1 MRVKRTAPGK
11 VFLSGEYL
19 ALEGGSAIIL
29 STKQR
34 SSVSIENHDKPYNLF
49 YSSVLDQY
57 FEFSVNDNFK
67 VDWVENDPQS
77 FGLFVS
83 LAICQ
88 LKVKPSKSL
97 ISIDTNEFYSNGKK
111 IGLGSSA
118 SIASAIINALDE
130 YFNLQLSESEKIKK
144 AVNIHALSQD
154 NFGSGLDV
162 IASCA
167 DSDVVECNLKMANE
181 HKWRNLK
188 WPSDLY
194 IKGVITNDQSSTKKM
209 IEKYNHGKDSN
220 QIFFNKLYS
229 ETSPL
234 LNKISTAWDTQ
245 NSANILELMLEYN
258 AFIKQLNEKF
268 NLGIFSDE
276 HKRLID
282 LARNAD
288 IFYKPSGSGGGD
300 LGLVIT
306 NSEKKLT
313 HFLSTLSHSNFSAID
328 LR

>member
-49 YSSVLDQY
+49 FSSTLDQY
-57 FEFSVNDNFK
+57 FEFNVNDNFK

-118 SIASAIINALDE
+118 SIASAIISALDE

-167 DSDVVECNLKMANE
+167 DSGVVECNLKMADE
-181 HKWRNLK
+181 HKWRSLT

-194 IKGVITNDQSSTKKM
+194 IKGVITNDQSSTRKM
-209 IEKYNHGKDSN
+209 IKKYNHGKDSN

-229 ETSPL
+229 EMSLL

-245 NSANILELMLEYN
+245 NSIQILELMHKYN
-258 AFIKQLNEKF
+258 TFIKQLNEKF

-276 HKRLID
+276 HKRLRD

-300 LGLVIT
+300 LGLIIT

-313 HFLSTLSHSNFSAID
+313 HFLSTLSDSNFSVID

>member
-34 SSVSIENHDKPYNLF
+34 SRVSIEDHEKPYNLF
-49 YSSVLDQY
+49 YSSALDQS
-57 FEFSVNDNFK
+57 FQFSVNDNFEVNW
-67 VDWVENDPQS
+67 VDNDPQG
-77 FGLFVS
+77 FGLFIS
-83 LAICQ
+83 LAICE
-88 LKVKPSKSL
+88 LKIKPSKAL
-97 ISIDTNEFYSNGKK
+97 ISINTNEFYSSGKK

-118 SIASAIINALDE
+118 SIAAAIINVLDE
-130 YFNLQLSESEKIKK
+130 YFNLQLSESEKIQK

-162 IASCA
+162 ITSCA
-167 DSDVVECNLKMANE
+167 DSGVVECNLKMANE
-181 HKWRNLK
+181 HKWRSLK

-194 IKGVITNDQSSTKKM
+194 IKGVITSDQSSTKMM
-209 IEKYNHGKDSN
+209 IEKYNRGKDSN

-229 ETSPL
+229 EINHL
-234 LNKISTAWDTQ
+234 LNQISTAWDTQ
-245 NSANILELMLEYN
+245 NSAKIIELMQTYN
-258 AFIKQLNEKF
+258 TFINQLNEKF

-276 HKRLID
+276 HKRLIE
-282 LARNAD
+282 LARSAD
-288 IFYKPSGSGGGD
+288 IFYKPSGAGGGD

-313 HFLSTLSHSNFSAID
+313 HFLSVLSDSNFPVID

>member
-34 SSVSIENHDKPYNLF
+34 SRVSIEDHKKPYNLF
-49 YSSVLDQY
+49 YSSALDQY
-57 FEFSVNDNFK
+57 FEFSVNDHFE

-77 FGLFVS
+77 FGLFIS
-83 LAICQ
+83 LAICE
-88 LKVKPSKSL
+88 LKIKPSKAL
-97 ISIDTNEFYSNGKK
+97 ISIDTNEFYSSGKK

-118 SIASAIINALDE
+118 SIASAIINVLDE
-130 YFNLQLSESEKIKK
+130 YFNLQLSESAKIQK

-167 DSDVVECNLKMANE
+167 DSGVVECNLKMANE
-181 HKWRNLK
+181 HKWRSLK

-194 IKGVITNDQSSTKKM
+194 IKGVITSDQSSTKMM
-209 IEKYNHGKDSN
+209 IEKYNRGKDSN

-229 ETSPL
+229 EINHL
-234 LNKISTAWDTQ
+234 LNQISTAWDTQ
-245 NSANILELMLEYN
+245 NSAKIIELMQTYN
-258 AFIKQLNEKF
+258 TFINQLNEKF
-268 NLGIFSDE
+268 NLGIFTDE
-276 HKRLID
+276 HKRLIE
-282 LARNAD
+282 LARSAD
-288 IFYKPSGSGGGD
+288 IFYKPSGAGGGD

-313 HFLSTLSHSNFSAID
+313 HFLSVLSDSNFPVID

>member
-34 SSVSIENHDKPYNLF
+34 SRVSIEDHKKPYNLF
-49 YSSVLDQY
+49 YSSALDQY
-57 FEFSVNDNFK
+57 FEFSVNDNFE

-77 FGLFVS
+77 FGLFIS
-83 LAICQ
+83 LAICE
-88 LKVKPSKSL
+88 LKIKPSKAL
-97 ISIDTNEFYSNGKK
+97 ISIDTNEFYSSGKK

-130 YFNLQLSESEKIKK
+130 YFNLQLSESAKIQK
-144 AVNIHALSQD
+144 AVNIHGLSQD

-167 DSDVVECNLKMANE
+167 DSGVVECNLKMANE
-181 HKWRNLK
+181 HKWRSLK

-194 IKGVITNDQSSTKKM
+194 IKGVITSDQSSTKMM
-209 IEKYNHGKDSN
+209 IEKYNRGKDSN

-229 ETSPL
+229 EINHL
-234 LNKISTAWDTQ
+234 LNQISTAWDTQ
-245 NSANILELMLEYN
+245 NSAKIIELMQTYN
-258 AFIKQLNEKF
+258 TFINQLNEKF

-276 HKRLID
+276 HKQLIE
-282 LARNAD
+282 LARSAD
-288 IFYKPSGSGGGD
+288 IFYKPSGAGGGD

-313 HFLSTLSHSNFSAID
+313 HFLSVLSDSNFPVID

>member
-34 SSVSIENHDKPYNLF
+34 SSVSIENHHKPYNLF

-83 LAICQ
+83 LAISQ

-118 SIASAIINALDE
+118 SIASAIISALDE
-130 YFNLQLSESEKIKK
+130 YSNSQLSESEKTKK
-144 AVNIHALSQD
+144 AGNVNALSQD
-154 NFGSGLDV
+154 NVGRGLDV
-162 IASCA
+162 IAS
-167 DSDVVECNLKMANE
+167 
-181 HKWRNLK
+181 
-188 WPSDLY
+188 
-194 IKGVITNDQSSTKKM
+194 
-209 IEKYNHGKDSN
+209 
-220 QIFFNKLYS
+220 
-229 ETSPL
+229 
-234 LNKISTAWDTQ
+234 
-245 NSANILELMLEYN
+245 
-258 AFIKQLNEKF
+258 
-268 NLGIFSDE
+268 
-276 HKRLID
+276 
-282 LARNAD
+282 
-288 IFYKPSGSGGGD
+288 
-300 LGLVIT
+300 
-306 NSEKKLT
+306 
-313 HFLSTLSHSNFSAID
+313 
-328 LR
+328 

>member
-34 SSVSIENHDKPYNLF
+34 SSVSIEDHEKPYNLF
-49 YSSVLDQY
+49 YSSVIDQY
-57 FEFSVNDNFK
+57 FEFSVNDNFE

-77 FGLFVS
+77 FGLFIS
-83 LAICQ
+83 LAICE
-88 LKVKPSKSL
+88 LKIKPSKAL
-97 ISIDTNEFYSNGKK
+97 ISIDTNEFYSSGKK

-118 SIASAIINALDE
+118 SIAAAIINVLDE
-130 YFNLQLSESEKIKK
+130 YFNLQLSESAKIQK

-162 IASCA
+162 ITSCA
-167 DSDVVECNLKMANE
+167 DSGVVECNLKMANE
-181 HKWRNLK
+181 HKWRSLK

-194 IKGVITNDQSSTKKM
+194 IKGVITSDQSSTKMM
-209 IEKYNHGKDSN
+209 IEKYNRGKDSN

-229 ETSPL
+229 EINHL
-234 LNKISTAWDTQ
+234 LNQISTAWDTQ
-245 NSANILELMLEYN
+245 NSAKIIELMQTYN
-258 AFIKQLNEKF
+258 TFINQLNEKF

-276 HKRLID
+276 HKRLIE
-282 LARNAD
+282 LARSAD
-288 IFYKPSGSGGGD
+288 IFYKPSGAGGGD

-313 HFLSTLSHSNFSAID
+313 HFLSVLSDSNFPVID

>member
-49 YSSVLDQY
+49 YSSALDQY

-118 SIASAIINALDE
+118 SIASVIISALDE

-167 DSDVVECNLKMANE
+167 DSGVVECNLKMAHE
-181 HKWRNLK
+181 HKWRSLK

-194 IKGVITNDQSSTKKM
+194 IKGVITSDQSSTKMM
-209 IEKYNHGKDSN
+209 IEK
-220 QIFFNKLYS
+220 
-229 ETSPL
+229 
-234 LNKISTAWDTQ
+234 
-245 NSANILELMLEYN
+245 
-258 AFIKQLNEKF
+258 
-268 NLGIFSDE
+268 
-276 HKRLID
+276 
-282 LARNAD
+282 
-288 IFYKPSGSGGGD
+288 
-300 LGLVIT
+300 
-306 NSEKKLT
+306 
-313 HFLSTLSHSNFSAID
+313 
-328 LR
+328 

>member
-1 MRVKRTAPGK
+1 MRVKKTAPGK

-34 SSVSIENHDKPYNLF
+34 SGVSIENHDKPYNLF
-49 YSSVLDQY
+49 YSSALDQY

-83 LAICQ
+83 LAICE
-88 LKVKPSKSL
+88 LKVKPSKAL
-97 ISIDTNEFYSNGKK
+97 ISIDTNEFYSSGKK

-118 SIASAIINALDE
+118 SIATAIISTLDE
-130 YFNLQLSESEKIKK
+130 YFNLQLSKSEKIQK
-144 AVNIHALSQD
+144 ALNIHALSQD

-162 IASCA
+162 ITSYA
-167 DSDVVECNLKMANE
+167 DSGVVECNLKMANE

-194 IKGVITNDQSSTKKM
+194 IKGVITSDQSSTKMM
-209 IEKYNHGKDSN
+209 IEKYNHGKNSN
-220 QIFFNKLYS
+220 QIFFNKVYS
-229 ETSPL
+229 EISYL
-234 LNKISTAWDTQ
+234 LKKISTAWDTQ
-245 NSANILELMLEYN
+245 NSVKILELMQEYN
-258 AFIKQLNEKF
+258 TFIKQLDQKF

-276 HKRLID
+276 HKRLIN
-282 LARNAD
+282 LARSAD
-288 IFYKPSGSGGGD
+288 IFYKPSGAGGGD
-300 LGLVIT
+300 LGLIIT
-306 NSEKKLT
+306 NSEKKFT
-313 HFLSTLSHSNFSAID
+313 YFLSKLSDSNFPVID

>member
-34 SSVSIENHDKPYNLF
+34 SRVSIEDHEKPYNLF
-49 YSSVLDQY
+49 YSSALDQS
-57 FEFSVNDNFK
+57 FQFSVNDNFE

-77 FGLFVS
+77 FGLFIS
-83 LAICQ
+83 LAICE
-88 LKVKPSKSL
+88 LKIKPSKTL
-97 ISIDTNEFYSNGKK
+97 ISIDTNEFYSSGKK

-118 SIASAIINALDE
+118 SIAAAIINVLDE
-130 YFNLQLSESEKIKK
+130 YFNLQLSESAKIQK

-162 IASCA
+162 ITSCA
-167 DSDVVECNLKMANE
+167 DSGVVECNLKMANE
-181 HKWRNLK
+181 HKWRSLK

-194 IKGVITNDQSSTKKM
+194 IKGVITSDQSSTKMM
-209 IEKYNHGKDSN
+209 IEKYNRGKDSN

-229 ETSPL
+229 EINHL
-234 LNKISTAWDTQ
+234 LNQISTAWDTQ
-245 NSANILELMLEYN
+245 NSAKIIELMQTYN
-258 AFIKQLNEKF
+258 TFINQLNEKF
-268 NLGIFSDE
+268 NLGIFTDE
-276 HKRLID
+276 HKRLIV
-282 LARNAD
+282 LARSAD
-288 IFYKPSGSGGGD
+288 IFYKPSGAGGGD
-300 LGLVIT
+300 LGLVMT

-313 HFLSTLSHSNFSAID
+313 QFLTKLSHNNYQTID

>member
-1 MRVKRTAPGK
+1 MRIKRTAPGK

-34 SSVSIENHDKPYNLF
+34 SRVSIEDHKKPYNLF
-49 YSSVLDQY
+49 YSSALDQY
-57 FEFSVNDNFK
+57 FEFSVNENYE

-77 FGLFVS
+77 FGLFIS
-83 LAICQ
+83 LAIYE
-88 LKVKPSKSL
+88 LKIKPSKAL
-97 ISIDTNEFYSNGKK
+97 ISIDTSEFYSSGKK

-130 YFNLQLSESEKIKK
+130 YFNLQLSESAKIQI
-144 AVNIHALSQD
+144 AVNIHGLSQD

-162 IASCA
+162 ITSCA
-167 DSDVVECNLKMANE
+167 DSGVVECNLKMANE
-181 HKWRNLK
+181 HKWRSLK

-194 IKGVITNDQSSTKKM
+194 IKGVITSDQSSTKMM
-209 IEKYNHGKDSN
+209 IEKYNRGKDSN

-229 ETSPL
+229 EINHL
-234 LNKISTAWDTQ
+234 LNQISTAWDTQ
-245 NSANILELMLEYN
+245 NSEKIIELMQTYN
-258 AFIKQLNEKF
+258 TFINQLNEKF

-276 HKRLID
+276 HKQLIE
-282 LARNAD
+282 LARSAD
-288 IFYKPSGSGGGD
+288 IFYKPSGAGGGD

-313 HFLSTLSHSNFSAID
+313 HFLSVLSDSNFPVID

>member
-34 SSVSIENHDKPYNLF
+34 SRVSIEDHKKPYNLF
-49 YSSVLDQY
+49 YSSALDQY
-57 FEFSVNDNFK
+57 FEFSVNDHFE

-77 FGLFVS
+77 FGLFIS
-83 LAICQ
+83 LAICE
-88 LKVKPSKSL
+88 LKIKPSKAL
-97 ISIDTNEFYSNGKK
+97 ISIDTNEFYSSGKK

-118 SIASAIINALDE
+118 SIAAAIINVLDE
-130 YFNLQLSESEKIKK
+130 YFNLQLSESAKIQK
-144 AVNIHALSQD
+144 AVNIHGLSQD

-167 DSDVVECNLKMANE
+167 DSGVVECNLKMANE
-181 HKWRNLK
+181 HKWRSLK

-194 IKGVITNDQSSTKKM
+194 IKGVITSDQSSTKMM
-209 IEKYNHGKDSN
+209 IEKYNRGKDSN

-229 ETSPL
+229 EINHL
-234 LNKISTAWDTQ
+234 LNQISTAWDTQ
-245 NSANILELMLEYN
+245 NSATIIELMQTYN
-258 AFIKQLNEKF
+258 TFINQLNEKF

-276 HKRLID
+276 HKRLIE
-282 LARNAD
+282 LARSAD
-288 IFYKPSGSGGGD
+288 IFYKPSGAGGGD

-313 HFLSTLSHSNFSAID
+313 HFLSVLSDSNFPVID

>member
-34 SSVSIENHDKPYNLF
+34 SRVSIEDHKKPYNLF
-49 YSSVLDQY
+49 YSSALDQY
-57 FEFSVNDNFK
+57 FEFSVNENYE

-77 FGLFVS
+77 FGLFIS
-83 LAICQ
+83 LAICE
-88 LKVKPSKSL
+88 LKIKPSKAL

-118 SIASAIINALDE
+118 SIAAAIINVLDE
-130 YFNLQLSESEKIKK
+130 YFNLQLSESAKIQK
-144 AVNIHALSQD
+144 AVNIHGLSQD

-167 DSDVVECNLKMANE
+167 DSGVVECSLQMANE
-181 HKWRNLK
+181 YKWRNLK
-188 WPSDLY
+188 WPPDLY
-194 IKGVITNDQSSTKKM
+194 IKGVMTSNQSSTKMM
-209 IEKYNHGKDSN
+209 IEKYNRGKDSN

-229 ETSPL
+229 EINHL
-234 LNKISTAWDTQ
+234 LNQISTAWDTQ
-245 NSANILELMLEYN
+245 NSAKIIELMQTYN
-258 AFIKQLNEKF
+258 TFINQLNEKF

-276 HKRLID
+276 HKQLIE
-282 LARNAD
+282 LARSAD
-288 IFYKPSGSGGGD
+288 IFYKPSGAGGGD

-313 HFLSTLSHSNFSAID
+313 HFLSVLSDSNFPVID

>member
-34 SSVSIENHDKPYNLF
+34 SRVSIEDHKKPYNLF
-49 YSSVLDQY
+49 YSSALDQY
-57 FEFSVNDNFK
+57 FEFSVNDNFE

-77 FGLFVS
+77 FGLFIS
-83 LAICQ
+83 LAIYE
-88 LKVKPSKSL
+88 LKIKPSKAL
-97 ISIDTNEFYSNGKK
+97 ISIDTNEFYSSGKK

-118 SIASAIINALDE
+118 SIAAAIINVLDE
-130 YFNLQLSESEKIKK
+130 YFNLQLSESAKIQK
-144 AVNIHALSQD
+144 AVNIHGLSQD

-167 DSDVVECNLKMANE
+167 DSGVVECSLQMANE
-181 HKWRNLK
+181 YKWRSLK

-194 IKGVITNDQSSTKKM
+194 IKGVMTSNQSSTKMM
-209 IEKYNHGKDSN
+209 IEKYNHGKASN

-229 ETSPL
+229 ETKHL
-234 LNKISTAWDTQ
+234 LNQISIAWDTQ
-245 NSANILELMLEYN
+245 DSATIIELMQKYN
-258 AFIKQLNEKF
+258 AFINQLNENF
-268 NLGIFSDE
+268 NLGIFTDE

-282 LARNAD
+282 LARSAD
-288 IFYKPSGSGGGD
+288 IFYKPSGAGGGD

-313 HFLSTLSHSNFSAID
+313 HFLSVLSDSNFPVID

>member
-34 SSVSIENHDKPYNLF
+34 SRVSIEDHKKPYNLF
-49 YSSVLDQY
+49 YSSALDQY
-57 FEFSVNDNFK
+57 FEFSVNDNFE

-77 FGLFVS
+77 FGLFIS
-83 LAICQ
+83 LAIFE
-88 LKVKPSKSL
+88 LKIKPSKAL
-97 ISIDTNEFYSNGKK
+97 ISIDTNEFYSSGKK

-118 SIASAIINALDE
+118 SIAAAIINVLDE
-130 YFNLQLSESEKIKK
+130 YFNLQLSESAKIQK

-167 DSDVVECNLKMANE
+167 DSGVVECNLKMANE
-181 HKWRNLK
+181 HKWRSLK

-194 IKGVITNDQSSTKKM
+194 IKGVMTSNQSSTKMM
-209 IEKYNHGKDSN
+209 IEKYNHGKASN

-229 ETSPL
+229 ETKHL
-234 LNKISTAWDTQ
+234 LNQISIAWDTQ
-245 NSANILELMLEYN
+245 DSATIIELMQKYN
-258 AFIKQLNEKF
+258 AFINQLNENF
-268 NLGIFSDE
+268 NLGIFTDE
-276 HKRLID
+276 HKWLID
-282 LARNAD
+282 LARSAD
-288 IFYKPSGSGGGD
+288 IFYKPSGAGGGD

-313 HFLSTLSHSNFSAID
+313 HFLSVLSDSNFPVID

>member
-34 SSVSIENHDKPYNLF
+34 SRVSIEDHKKPYNLF
-49 YSSVLDQY
+49 YSSALDQY
-57 FEFSVNDNFK
+57 FEFSVNDNFE

-77 FGLFVS
+77 FGLFIS
-83 LAICQ
+83 LAICE
-88 LKVKPSKSL
+88 LKIKPSKAL
-97 ISIDTNEFYSNGKK
+97 ISIDTNEFYSSGKK

-118 SIASAIINALDE
+118 SIASAIINVLDE
-130 YFNLQLSESEKIKK
+130 YFNLQLSESAKIQK
-144 AVNIHALSQD
+144 AVNIHGLSQD

-167 DSDVVECNLKMANE
+167 DSGVVECNLQMANE
-181 HKWRNLK
+181 HKWRSLK

-194 IKGVITNDQSSTKKM
+194 IKGVITSDQSSTKMM
-209 IEKYNHGKDSN
+209 IEKYNRGKDSN

-229 ETSPL
+229 EINHL
-234 LNKISTAWDTQ
+234 LNQISTAWDTQ
-245 NSANILELMLEYN
+245 NSATIIELMQKYN
-258 AFIKQLNEKF
+258 TFIKQLNEKF
-268 NLGIFSDE
+268 NLGIFTDE

-282 LARNAD
+282 LARSAD
-288 IFYKPSGSGGGD
+288 VFYKPSGAGGGD
-300 LGLVIT
+300 LGLVMT
-306 NSEKKLT
+306 NSKKKLT
-313 HFLSTLSHSNFSAID
+313 HFLSILSDSNFPVID

>member
-19 ALEGGSAIIL
+19 ALEGASAIIL

-83 LAICQ
+83 LAISQ

-118 SIASAIINALDE
+118 SIASSIIRALDE

-167 DSDVVECNLKMANE
+167 DSGVVECNLKMADE
-181 HKWRNLK
+181 HKWRSLK

-194 IKGVITNDQSSTKKM
+194 IKGVITSDQSSTKMM

-229 ETSPL
+229 EISPL

-245 NSANILELMLEYN
+245 NSANILELTQEYN
-258 AFIKQLNEKF
+258 TFIKQLNEKF

-282 LARNAD
+282 LARDAD

-300 LGLVIT
+300 LGLAIT

-313 HFLSTLSHSNFSAID
+313 HFLSTLSDSNFSVID

>member
-34 SSVSIENHDKPYNLF
+34 SRVSIEDHKKPYNLF
-49 YSSVLDQY
+49 YSSALDQY
-57 FEFSVNDNFK
+57 FEFSVNENYK

-77 FGLFVS
+77 FGLFIS
-83 LAICQ
+83 LAICE
-88 LKVKPSKSL
+88 LKIKPSKAL
-97 ISIDTNEFYSNGKK
+97 ISIDTNEFYSSGKK

-118 SIASAIINALDE
+118 SIASAIINVLDE
-130 YFNLQLSESEKIKK
+130 YFNLQLSESAKIQK

-167 DSDVVECNLKMANE
+167 DSGVVECNLKMANE
-181 HKWRNLK
+181 HKWRSLK

-194 IKGVITNDQSSTKKM
+194 IKGVITSDQSSTKMM
-209 IEKYNHGKDSN
+209 IEKYNHGKASN

-229 ETSPL
+229 ETKHL
-234 LNKISTAWDTQ
+234 LNQISTAWDTQ
-245 NSANILELMLEYN
+245 NSAKIIELMQTYN
-258 AFIKQLNEKF
+258 TFINQLNEKF

-276 HKRLID
+276 HKRLIE
-282 LARNAD
+282 LARSAD
-288 IFYKPSGSGGGD
+288 IFYKPSGAGGGD

-313 HFLSTLSHSNFSAID
+313 HFLSVLSDSNFPVID

>member
-34 SSVSIENHDKPYNLF
+34 SRVSIEDHKKPYNLF

-57 FEFSVNDNFK
+57 FEFSVNENYE

-77 FGLFVS
+77 FGLFIS
-83 LAICQ
+83 LAICE
-88 LKVKPSKSL
+88 LKIKPSKAL
-97 ISIDTNEFYSNGKK
+97 ISIDTNEFYSSGKK

-118 SIASAIINALDE
+118 SIAAAIINVLDE
-130 YFNLQLSESEKIKK
+130 YFNLQLSESAKIQK

-162 IASCA
+162 ITSCA
-167 DSDVVECNLKMANE
+167 DSGVVECNLKMANE
-181 HKWRNLK
+181 HKWRSLK

-194 IKGVITNDQSSTKKM
+194 IKGVITSDQSSTKMM
-209 IEKYNHGKDSN
+209 IEKYNRGKDSN

-229 ETSPL
+229 EINHL
-234 LNKISTAWDTQ
+234 LNQISTAWDTQ
-245 NSANILELMLEYN
+245 NSAKIIELMQTYN
-258 AFIKQLNEKF
+258 TFINQLNEKF

-276 HKRLID
+276 HKQLIE
-282 LARNAD
+282 LARSAD
-288 IFYKPSGSGGGD
+288 IFYKPSGAGGGD

-313 HFLSTLSHSNFSAID
+313 HFLSVLSDSNFPVID

>member
-34 SSVSIENHDKPYNLF
+34 SRVSIEDHKKPYNLF
-49 YSSVLDQY
+49 YSSALDQS
-57 FEFSVNDNFK
+57 FQFSVNDNFE

-77 FGLFVS
+77 FGLFIS
-83 LAICQ
+83 LAICE
-88 LKVKPSKSL
+88 LKIKPSKAL
-97 ISIDTNEFYSNGKK
+97 ISIDTSEFYSSGKK

-118 SIASAIINALDE
+118 SIAAAIINVLDE
-130 YFNLQLSESEKIKK
+130 YFNLQLSESAKIQK

-167 DSDVVECNLKMANE
+167 DSGVVECNLKMANE
-181 HKWRNLK
+181 HKWRSLK

-194 IKGVITNDQSSTKKM
+194 IKGVITSDQSSTKMM
-209 IEKYNHGKDSN
+209 IEKYNCGKDSN

-229 ETSPL
+229 EINHL
-234 LNKISTAWDTQ
+234 LNQISTAWDTQ
-245 NSANILELMLEYN
+245 NSAKIIELMQTYN
-258 AFIKQLNEKF
+258 TFINQLNEKF

-276 HKRLID
+276 HKQLIE
-282 LARNAD
+282 LARSAD
-288 IFYKPSGSGGGD
+288 IFYKPSGAGGGD

-313 HFLSTLSHSNFSAID
+313 HFLSVLSDSNFPVID

>member
-97 ISIDTNEFYSNGKK
+97 ISIDTM
-111 IGLGSSA
+111 
-118 SIASAIINALDE
+118 
-130 YFNLQLSESEKIKK
+130 
-144 AVNIHALSQD
+144 
-154 NFGSGLDV
+154 NFIRMV
-162 IASCA
+162 
-167 DSDVVECNLKMANE
+167 
-181 HKWRNLK
+181 R
-188 WPSDLY
+188 
-194 IKGVITNDQSSTKKM
+194 
-209 IEKYNHGKDSN
+209 
-220 QIFFNKLYS
+220 KL
-229 ETSPL
+229 
-234 LNKISTAWDTQ
+234 A
-245 NSANILELMLEYN
+245 
-258 AFIKQLNEKF
+258 
-268 NLGIFSDE
+268 
-276 HKRLID
+276 
-282 LARNAD
+282 
-288 IFYKPSGSGGGD
+288 
-300 LGLVIT
+300 
-306 NSEKKLT
+306 
-313 HFLSTLSHSNFSAID
+313 
-328 LR
+328 

>member
-34 SSVSIENHDKPYNLF
+34 SRVSIEDHKKPYNLF
-49 YSSVLDQY
+49 YSSALDQY
-57 FEFSVNDNFK
+57 FEFSVNDNFE

-77 FGLFVS
+77 FGLFIS
-83 LAICQ
+83 LAICE
-88 LKVKPSKSL
+88 LKIKPSKAL
-97 ISIDTNEFYSNGKK
+97 ISIDTNEFYSSGKK

-118 SIASAIINALDE
+118 SIAAAIINVLDE
-130 YFNLQLSESEKIKK
+130 YFNLQLSESAKIQK

-167 DSDVVECNLKMANE
+167 DSGVVECNLKMANE
-181 HKWRNLK
+181 HKWRSLK

-194 IKGVITNDQSSTKKM
+194 IKGVITSDQSSTKMM

-229 ETSPL
+229 EINHL
-234 LNKISTAWDTQ
+234 LNQISTAWDTQ
-245 NSANILELMLEYN
+245 NSAKIIELMQTYN
-258 AFIKQLNEKF
+258 TFINQLNEKF

-276 HKRLID
+276 HKRLIE
-282 LARNAD
+282 LARSAD
-288 IFYKPSGSGGGD
+288 IFYKPSGAGGGD

-313 HFLSTLSHSNFSAID
+313 HFLSVLSDSNFPVID

>member
-83 LAICQ
+83 LAICE
-88 LKVKPSKSL
+88 LKVKPSKAL
-97 ISIDTNEFYSNGKK
+97 ISIDTNEFYSSGKK

-118 SIASAIINALDE
+118 SIATAIISTLDE
-130 YFNLQLSESEKIKK
+130 YFNLQLSKSEKIQK
-144 AVNIHALSQD
+144 ALNIHALSQD

-162 IASCA
+162 ITSYA
-167 DSDVVECNLKMANE
+167 DSGVVECNLKMANE

-194 IKGVITNDQSSTKKM
+194 IKGVITSDQSSTKMM
-209 IEKYNHGKDSN
+209 IEKYNRGKDSN
-220 QIFFNKLYS
+220 QIFFNKLYL
-229 ETSPL
+229 EINHL
-234 LNKISTAWDTQ
+234 LNQISTAWDTQ
-245 NSANILELMLEYN
+245 NSAKIIELMQTYN
-258 AFIKQLNEKF
+258 TFVKQLNEKF
-268 NLGIFSDE
+268 NLGIFTDE
-276 HKRLID
+276 HKRLIR
-282 LARNAD
+282 LARSAD
-288 IFYKPSGSGGGD
+288 VFYKPSGAGGGD

-313 HFLSTLSHSNFSAID
+313 HFLSVLSDSNFPVID

>member
-34 SSVSIENHDKPYNLF
+34 SRVSIEDHKKPYNLF

-57 FEFSVNDNFK
+57 FEFSVNEYYE

-77 FGLFVS
+77 FGLFIS
-83 LAICQ
+83 LAICE
-88 LKVKPSKSL
+88 LKIKPSKAL
-97 ISIDTNEFYSNGKK
+97 ISIDTNEFYSSGKK

-118 SIASAIINALDE
+118 SIASAIINVLDE
-130 YFNLQLSESEKIKK
+130 YFNLQLSESAKIQK
-144 AVNIHALSQD
+144 AVNIHGLSQD

-167 DSDVVECNLKMANE
+167 DSGVVECNLKMANE

-194 IKGVITNDQSSTKKM
+194 IKGVITSDQSSTKMM
-209 IEKYNHGKDSN
+209 IEKYNRGKDSN
-220 QIFFNKLYS
+220 QIFFNKLYL
-229 ETSPL
+229 EINHL
-234 LNKISTAWDTQ
+234 LNQISTAWDTQ
-245 NSANILELMLEYN
+245 NSAKILELMQEYN
-258 AFIKQLNEKF
+258 TFIKQLNEKF

-282 LARNAD
+282 LARSAD
-288 IFYKPSGSGGGD
+288 IFYKPSGAGGGD
-300 LGLVIT
+300 LGLVMT

-313 HFLSTLSHSNFSAID
+313 EFLTKLSHNNYQTLD

>member
-34 SSVSIENHDKPYNLF
+34 SRVSIEDHKKPYNLF
-49 YSSVLDQY
+49 YSSALDQY
-57 FEFSVNDNFK
+57 FEFSVNDHFE

-77 FGLFVS
+77 FGLFIS
-83 LAICQ
+83 LAICE
-88 LKVKPSKSL
+88 LKIKPSKAL
-97 ISIDTNEFYSNGKK
+97 ISIDTNEFYSSGKK

-118 SIASAIINALDE
+118 SIAAAIINVLDE
-130 YFNLQLSESEKIKK
+130 YFNLQLSESEKIQK

-162 IASCA
+162 ITSCA
-167 DSDVVECNLKMANE
+167 DSGVVECNLKMANE
-181 HKWRNLK
+181 HKWRSLK

-194 IKGVITNDQSSTKKM
+194 IKGVITSDQSSTKMM
-209 IEKYNHGKDSN
+209 IEKYNRGKDSN

-229 ETSPL
+229 EINHL
-234 LNKISTAWDTQ
+234 LNQISTAWDTQ
-245 NSANILELMLEYN
+245 NSATIIELMQTYN
-258 AFIKQLNEKF
+258 TFINQLNEKF
-268 NLGIFSDE
+268 NLGIFTDE
-276 HKRLID
+276 HKRLIE
-282 LARNAD
+282 LARSAD
-288 IFYKPSGSGGGD
+288 IFYKPSGAGGGD

-313 HFLSTLSHSNFSAID
+313 HFLSVLSDSNFPVID